1 MEDRFMTRYKLILMA
16 VSAFIL
22 GSLAS
27 CVGDL
32 NVEPIDPTVTLPD
45 DVLTSEDA
53 YAQLLAKCYAG
64 LTVSSSD
71 GENGSP
77 DIEGIDGGYGQY
89 VRALFYLNEY
99 TTDEAVCPW
108 NDQTV
113 RSLHGLSWTSS
124 DVFVTAM
131 FSRIY
136 FQIGL
141 CNEFIRRATASEF
154 AESGTMKT
162 YIAEARALRM
172 LSYYHAIDMF
182 GNVPN
187 ARETDPVGDVGP
199 EQINRADLLEWML
212 GECQALR
219 DEGNL
224 KPVGGNV
231 YGRLDEGFVMMLQAK
246 LNLNAAVYLGIDDAQ
261 AKPYFD
267 ACATV
272 CKEIKDSY
280 PALHDEYTHLFMAD
294 NDIRTDEIIF
304 NIPQDGV
311 QIRTFG
317 GTNFIIKA
325 SIAGQ
330 SPDWWT
336 PMGVND
342 GWGGTMVTPE
352 FLDLFES
359 GDERNLFWGGGPG
372 GNYPR
377 DIEDIADFKSGWSSY
392 KFTNVRS
399 DGTAAQ
405 DPSFPDTDFPLFRTA
420 DAYLMLAEAVL
431 RGATTATE
439 AEAREAWNAVRER
452 SGLDG
457 LTDSEYTL
465 DEMLDERGRE
475 LYWECWRRSDLIRF
489 GKFTSG
495 DYLWRWK
502 GNVYMG
508 TGVDSKFNLMPI
520 PSNEINSNGKL
531 TQNPG
536 Y

>member
-1 MEDRFMTRYKLILMA
+1 MTKYRLILL
-16 VSAFIL
+16 SAAAAFVMGL
-22 GSLAS
+22 PSS

-32 NVEPIDPTVTLPD
+32 NVEPIDPTVTLPEN
-45 DVLTSEDA
+45 VLNSEEA

-64 LTVSSSD
+64 LSVSSSE

-89 VRALFYLNEY
+89 LRALFYMNEY

-108 NDQTV
+108 NDQTI

-141 CNEFIRRATASEF
+141 CNEFLRRAMASELVGS
-154 AESGTMKT
+154 ETMQT
-162 YIAEARALRM
+162 YMAEARALRL

-199 EQINRADLLEWML
+199 EQISRADLFEWL
-212 GECQALR
+212 LSECRALR
-219 DEGNL
+219 EEGHL
-224 KPVGGNV
+224 KPVNGNV
-231 YGRLDEGFVMMLQAK
+231 YGRLDEGFVMMLEAK
-246 LNLNAAVYLGIDDAQ
+246 LNLNAAVYLGISDSE
-261 AKPYFD
+261 AKSYFD

-280 PALHDEYTHLFMAD
+280 PALHDTYSELFMAD
-294 NDIRTDEIIF
+294 NDTRTDEIIF
-304 NIPQDGV
+304 NVPQDGV
-311 QIRTFG
+311 QIRTYG
-317 GTNFIIKA
+317 GTNFIIKS

-342 GWGGTMVTPE
+342 GWGGIMVTPE
-352 FLDLFES
+352 FIGKFDNS
-359 GDERNLFWGGGPG
+359 DVRKMFWGGGPG
-372 GNYPR
+372 GTYPS
-377 DIEDIADFKSGWSSY
+377 DISDISDFKSGWTAY
-392 KFTNVRS
+392 KFTNARS
-399 DGTAAQ
+399 DGQSAQ
-405 DPSFPDTDFPLFRTA
+405 DVSFPDTDFPLFRTA
-420 DAYLMLAEAVL
+420 DAYLMLAEARL
-431 RGATTATE
+431 RGATTVTDTE
-439 AEAREAWNAVRER
+439 AQEAWNAVRTR
-452 SGLDG
+452 AGLSA
-457 LTDSEYTL
+457 LASSEYTL

-475 LYWECWRRSDLIRF
+475 LYWECWRRSDLVRF

-531 TQNPG
+531 TQNAG